1 VPAYMAL
8 MTYAFNHDSE
18 NMWFCFLTD
27 SCVPIISPATFRQRF
42 LDHYQASI
50 LKCKPAYWNIQIH
63 RRANLRLFKKEYWLA
78 NDPWFT
84 LTRSHVHKCLIFL
97 AAKNGVYNQ
106 INEGGLA
113 NESIFAVILQT
124 FKELTN
130 PNTYVN
136 ECSSVADWTRMSTPT
151 SPYLFKEGSEEN
163 INIIKNLLKENP
175 YAMFLRKVD
184 RSFPDAVLE
193 DIMAADFGHVYPVLH
208 NLYKVKR
215 DNQSL
220 IVAEENNTTLISQF
234 LQLREQSKFGHN
246 LLLIVA
252 AIIVF
257 VINFV

>member
-1 VPAYMAL
+1 
-8 MTYAFNHDSE
+8 MT
-18 NMWFCFLTD
+18 
-27 SCVPIISPATFRQRF
+27 II
-42 LDHYQASI
+42 
-50 LKCKPAYWNIQIH
+50 KPP
-63 RRANLRLFKKEYWLA
+63 FS

-136 ECSSVADWTRMSTPT
+136 ECSSVADWSRMSSPT

-184 RSFPDAVLE
+184 SSFPDAVLE
-193 DIMAADFGHVYPVLH
+193 DIMAADFGHVYLLLH
-208 NLYKVKR
+208 NQYKVKR
-215 DNQSL
+215 LDEKAVV
-220 IVAEENNTTLISQF
+220 IREEKHNTLLSQF
-234 LQLREQSKFGHN
+234 LQLREQSKLGHN

-252 AIIVF
+252 VAIIVF
-257 VINFV
+257 INFM

>member
-1 VPAYMAL
+1 M
-8 MTYAFNHDSE
+8 
-18 NMWFCFLTD
+18 
-27 SCVPIISPATFRQRF
+27 
-42 LDHYQASI
+42 
-50 LKCKPAYWNIQIH
+50 
-63 RRANLRLFKKEYWLA
+63 
-78 NDPWFT
+78 
-84 LTRSHVHKCLIFL
+84 TRSHVHKCLIFL

-136 ECSSVADWTRMSTPT
+136 ECSSVADWTRMSSPT

-184 RSFPDAVLE
+184 RSFPDAVLT
-193 DIMAADFGHVYPVLH
+193 DIMSIDFGHVYLLLH
-208 NLYKVKR
+208 NQYKVKSLDKVLEEEIEEE
-215 DNQSL
+215 DN
-220 IVAEENNTTLISQF
+220 TLLSQF
-234 LQLREQSKFGHN
+234 LQLRKERNIDIN

-252 AIIVF
+252 IIVINLF
-257 VINFV
+257 INFM